1 MALHVRLEAI
11 VPLAV
16 QNQSHA
22 QPEATVPHP
31 ECRCLFFALQAVIAP
46 MKECQVTSP
55 AQQAAHVQRAVC
67 NRKTTKKI
75 HRPYLR
81 GLLQWRFSA
90 ASQACAQLWRVV

>member
-67 NRKTTKKI
+67 NRKTTQKI
-75 HRPYLR
+75 HHLTHPNLG
-81 GLLQWRFSA
+81 GLLQSRFSA
-90 ASQACAQLWRVV
+90 ASQA